1 MKKEEFKMKNSTNAR
16 LYREFKSNPERRD
29 PAGRFGR
36 FGIRAVKAA
45 LLLNFALCILHSA
58 IAYPPAPFHTL
69 YGLVR
74 DQYGTPI
81 VSADVHVVLV
91 ASNGVAIDATVIPG
105 IAPGVNYQLKVTM
118 DAGLTPIAYKPT
130 AFPVTAPFKLYVVI
144 GGITNLPM
152 QMTGNFSK
160 LGQPSLS
167 TRLDLTLGVDANGD
181 AIPDAWEYAVLGAV
195 GSNLT
200 LNDLN
205 GNSILT
211 GDGRTIMQEYL
222 AGGNPLDGGGSLT
235 ITLVD
240 IQAGAPILQF
250 FTTIGNS
257 YTVQR
262 STNLLQWTTLP
273 FSIPPSG
280 ATNNFY
286 TAISEQVVQV
296 KGILPAPPPK
306 VLFFRLLKQ

>member
-1 MKKEEFKMKNSTNAR
+1 
-16 LYREFKSNPERRD
+16 
-29 PAGRFGR
+29 
-36 FGIRAVKAA
+36 V
-45 LLLNFALCILHSA
+45 
-58 IAYPPAPFHTL
+58 
-69 YGLVR
+69 
-74 DQYGTPI
+74 
-81 VSADVHVVLV
+81 
-91 ASNGVAIDATVIPG
+91 VIPG

-130 AFPVTAPFKLYVVI
+130 AFPVAAPFKLYVVM
-144 GGITNLPM
+144 GGVTNIPM
-152 QMTGNFSK
+152 QMTGNFSQ

-167 TRLDLTLGVDANGD
+167 THLDLTLGVDANGD

-200 LNDLN
+200 LGQIN
-205 GNSILT
+205 GNSVLT
-211 GDGRTIMQEYL
+211 GDGRTLMQAYL
-222 AGGNPLDGGGSLT
+222 AGGNPLAGGGSLA

-286 TAISEQVVQV
+286 TAITEQVIQV
-296 KGILPAPPPK
+296 KGILPTPTPK
-306 VLFFRLLKQ
+306 VQFFRLLKQ

>member
-1 MKKEEFKMKNSTNAR
+1 MNYQPSTLQPSTAAKVAR
-16 LYREFKSNPERRD
+16 LVAWLVLLL
-29 PAGRFGR
+29 PA
-36 FGIRAVKAA
+36 AA
-45 LLLNFALCILHSA
+45 L
-58 IAYPPAPFHTL
+58 AYPPAPFHTL

-81 VSADVHVVLV
+81 VSADVHVILV
-91 ASNGVAIDATVIPG
+91 ASNGVTMDAIVTPG
-105 IAPGVNYQLKVTM
+105 IAPGVNYQIKVTM

-130 AFPVTAPFKLYVVI
+130 AFPLAAPFKLYVVI

-152 QMTGNFSK
+152 QMTGNFSR

-222 AGGNPLDGGGSLT
+222 AGGNPLAGGGSLA
-235 ITLVD
+235 ITLVG

-250 FTTIGNS
+250 YTTIGNS
-257 YTVQR
+257 FTIQR
-262 STNLLQWTTLP
+262 STNLLQWANVP
-273 FSIPPSG
+273 FTIPPSG

-286 TAISEQVVQV
+286 TAISEGTVQA
-296 KGILPAPPPK
+296 KAILSVPTPK
-306 VLFFRLLKQ
+306 LSFFRLLKQ